1 MGDIP
6 ILGQK
11 PKRPPLDFSHPEE
24 AVPKLEVV
32 YAQLTGILASIA
44 AEQPVMKGGLRI
56 TEIVTPDFL
65 AMIEQ
70 MQQVTFYGRQA
81 SILVASIKME
91 AGSRMTNM
99 FKALELL
106 AVHPDGSVAKIAAD
120 AIATDQEMKARYNTA
135 LIAAL
140 KSGSV
145 AQPLQ
150 PGETPH

>member
-1 MGDIP
+1 M
-6 ILGQK
+6 QK
-11 PKRPPLDFSHPEE
+11 
-24 AVPKLEVV
+24 
-32 YAQLTGILASIA
+32 
-44 AEQPVMKGGLRI
+44 
-56 TEIVTPDFL
+56 
-65 AMIEQ
+65 
-70 MQQVTFYGRQA
+70 VTFYGRQA